1 MSDYTV
7 IAEAGN
13 ALVRLLRKELVPD
26 FIRNAAD
33 IGLVSPADRGD
44 MTVCVH
50 LYDVSESETYRVSG
64 MISDGAE
71 RQKFPP
77 IYLTLSYMI
86 TIFSAGDVKFRSVEE
101 QRILGKVA
109 QVLRDCPILNLDTM
123 EFGMGGGEEQI
134 RIEML
139 RVDLDEK
146 VKAWSFP
153 NLAAKP
159 SLFYRM
165 DPVALESARTKN
177 VRRVQEIEFKRDD
190 TEIQR
195 NDTTNPFVKFF
206 RRNRS

>member
-1 MSDYTV
+1 MSGYAI

-26 FIRNAAD
+26 LIRNGAD
-33 IGLVSPADRGD
+33 IGLASPADRGD
-44 MTVCVH
+44 MTLCVH
-50 LYDVSESETYRVSG
+50 LYDVSESTTYRVSG

-77 IYLTLSYMI
+77 VYLTLSYMV
-86 TIFSAGDVKFRSVEE
+86 TVFSAGDVKFRSEEE
-101 QRILGKVA
+101 QRILGKVV
-109 QVLRDCPILNLDTM
+109 QVFRDYPILNLDTM
-123 EFGMGGGEEQI
+123 EFGIGGGEEQV

-139 RVDLDEK
+139 SVDVDEK
-146 VKAWSFP
+146 TKLWAFP

-165 DPVALESARTKN
+165 DPVALESAKTKS
-177 VRRVQEIEFKRDD
+177 VKRVQEMEFQRDD
-190 TEIQR
+190 VEFQR
-195 NDTTNPFVKFF
+195 NDTMNPFVKFF

>member
-1 MSDYTV
+1 MSDYTI
-7 IAEAGN
+7 IAEAGK

-26 FIRNAAD
+26 LIRNGAE
-33 IGLVSPADRGD
+33 IGLASPADRGD
-44 MTVCVH
+44 IILCVH

-64 MISDGAE
+64 MISDGEE

-77 IYLTLSYMI
+77 IHLTLSYMI
-86 TIFSAGDVKFRSVEE
+86 TVFSAGDVKFRSEEE

-109 QVLRDCPILNLDTM
+109 QVFRDCPILNLETM

-134 RIEML
+134 RLEMI
-139 RVDLDEK
+139 RADLDEK
-146 VKAWSFP
+146 AKVWSFP

-165 DPVALESARTKN
+165 GPVALESARTKN
-177 VRRVQEIEFKRDD
+177 VKRVQEIEFRRDD
-190 TEIQR
+190 TEFQR
-195 NDTTNPFVKFF
+195 NDTMNPFAKFF

>member
-1 MSDYTV
+1 MSDYTI

-13 ALVRLLRKELVPD
+13 AMVRLLRKELVPD
-26 FIRNAAD
+26 LIRNSSD
-33 IGLVSPADRGD
+33 IGLASPADRGD
-44 MTVCVH
+44 MILCVH
-50 LYDVSESETYRVSG
+50 LYDVSESERYRMSG
-64 MISDGAE
+64 MISDGEE

-77 IYLTLSYMI
+77 IHLTLSYMI
-86 TIFSAGDVKFRSVEE
+86 TAFSAGDSKFRSEEE
-101 QRILGKVA
+101 QRILGKVV
-109 QVLRDCPILNLDTM
+109 QVFRDSPILNLDTM

-139 RVDLDEK
+139 RVELDEK

-159 SLFYRM
+159 SLFYRI

-177 VRRVQEIEFKRDD
+177 VKRVQEI
-190 TEIQR
+190 EIQR

>member
-1 MSDYTV
+1 MSDYTI
-7 IAEAGN
+7 IAEVGN
-13 ALVRLLRKELVPD
+13 ALVRQLRKELVPD
-26 FIRNAAD
+26 IIRNGAD

-44 MTVCVH
+44 MILCVH
-50 LYDVSESETYRVSG
+50 LYDVSGSETYRVSG
-64 MISDGAE
+64 MISDGEE

-77 IYLTLSYMI
+77 IHLTLSYMI
-86 TIFSAGDVKFRSVEE
+86 TAFSAGDAKFRSEEE
-101 QRILGKVA
+101 QRILGKVV
-109 QVLRDCPILNLDTM
+109 QVFRDSPILNLDTM

-165 DPVALESARTKN
+165 DPVALESAKTKN
-177 VRRVQEIEFKRDD
+177 VKRVQEIEF
-190 TEIQR
+190 QR
-195 NDTTNPFVKFF
+195 IDTTNPFVKFF

>member
-1 MSDYTV
+1 MSDYTI

-13 ALVRLLRKELVPD
+13 ALVQLLRKELVPNL
-26 FIRNAAD
+26 IRNGAD
-33 IGLVSPADRGD
+33 IGLASPADRGD
-44 MTVCVH
+44 MTLCVH

-64 MISDGAE
+64 MISDGEE

-77 IYLTLSYMI
+77 IYLTLSYII
-86 TIFSAGDVKFRSVEE
+86 TAFSAGDVKFRSEEE

-109 QVLRDCPILNLDTM
+109 QVFRDCPILNLDTM
-123 EFGMGGGEEQI
+123 EFGMGGGDEQI

-139 RVDLDEK
+139 RADLDEK
-146 VKAWSFP
+146 TKVWAFP

-165 DPVALESARTKN
+165 GPVALDSARTKN
-177 VRRVQEIEFKRDD
+177 VKRVQEIEF
-190 TEIQR
+190 QR
-195 NDTTNPFVKFF
+195 NDTMNPFVKFF

>member
-1 MSDYTV
+1 MSDYAV

-26 FIRNAAD
+26 LIRNAAD
-33 IGLVSPADRGD
+33 IGLASPADRGD
-44 MTVCVH
+44 MAVCVH

-64 MISDGAE
+64 MISDGAD

-86 TIFSAGDVKFRSVEE
+86 TVFSAGDVRFRSEEE

-109 QVLRDCPILNLDTM
+109 QVFRDCHILNPDTM

-139 RVDLDEK
+139 RADWDEK
-146 VKAWSFP
+146 AKVWSFP

-165 DPVALESARTKN
+165 DPVAIDSARTKN
-177 VRRVQEIEFKRDD
+177 VERVQEMEF
-190 TEIQR
+190 QR
-195 NDTTNPFVKFF
+195 GDTTNPFVKFF

>member
-1 MSDYTV
+1 MSDYTI
-7 IAEAGN
+7 IAEAGK

-26 FIRNAAD
+26 LIRNGAD
-33 IGLVSPADRGD
+33 IGLASPADRGD
-44 MTVCVH
+44 MILCVH

-77 IYLTLSYMI
+77 IHLTLSYMI
-86 TIFSAGDVKFRSVEE
+86 TVFSTGDVKFRSEEE

-134 RIEML
+134 RLEML
-139 RVDLDEK
+139 RADLDEK
-146 VKAWSFP
+146 AKVWAFP

-165 DPVALESARTKN
+165 GPVALESARTKN
-177 VRRVQEIEFKRDD
+177 VKRVQEMEFRRDD
-190 TEIQR
+190 TEFQR
-195 NDTTNPFVKFF
+195 NDTRNPFAKFF

>member
-1 MSDYTV
+1 MSDYTI

-13 ALVRLLRKELVPD
+13 ALVRMLRKELVPD
-26 FIRNAAD
+26 LIRNGAD
-33 IGLVSPADRGD
+33 IGLASPADRGD
-44 MTVCVH
+44 MTLCVH
-50 LYDVSESETYRVSG
+50 LYDVSESETYRESG
-64 MISDGAE
+64 MMSDGAE

-86 TIFSAGDVKFRSVEE
+86 TVFSTGDVKFRSEEE

-123 EFGMGGGEEQI
+123 EFGMGGSGEKI

-139 RVDLDEK
+139 RTDFDEK
-146 VKAWSFP
+146 ARVWSFP

-165 DPVALESARTKN
+165 DPVALDSAKTKN
-177 VRRVQEIEFKRDD
+177 VKRVQEMEFQKDD
-190 TEIQR
+190 TM
-195 NDTTNPFVKFF
+195 NPIVKFF